1 MMKDETGMKKV
12 EDYFNNDDKTSSK
25 KVDTYN
31 EVESTNKINRIP
43 RKSI

>member
-1 MMKDETGMKKV
+1 MMRRSSQSS
-12 EDYFNNDDKTSSK
+12 NNDDKTSSK